1 MCVLEI
7 TGWPAKA
14 LFVDDHRPNSA
25 VDEHGIADML
35 SGNTDLE
42 ADVIDDVIEQIQ
54 RKGCVSIPLA
64 VKYDEHTIA
73 SLKQALEFAGAEVV
87 IRH

>member
-14 LFVDDHRPNSA
+14 LFVDDHRPTSA
-25 VDEHGIADML
+25 VDEHEIADML
-35 SGNTDLE
+35 SENTDLE